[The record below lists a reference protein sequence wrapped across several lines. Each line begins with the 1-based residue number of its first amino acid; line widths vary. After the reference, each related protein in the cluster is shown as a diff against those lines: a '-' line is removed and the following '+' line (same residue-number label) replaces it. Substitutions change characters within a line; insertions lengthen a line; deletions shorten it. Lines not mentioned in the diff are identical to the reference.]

1 MTTLVSLSRSLP
13 LGAGLVLVS
22 VFPAMADPL
31 TFTNDSGGT
40 VKLYGQVSPSYLHFD
55 DGHKSYDNVLDNS
68 HSNTRVGLLFD
79 QDFDNGQHLQFKFE
93 TGLGIPTSADYSQRD
108 KNPDWVWEK
117 TDLRYIDLAW
127 SGGFGKIT
135 VGQGSMATDDVTGHD
150 FSETTLISSVT
161 TADTAGAYFFR
172 EKHSKELSGYNVSS
186 VYRNL
191 DGDRKGRIRYDTPSW
206 NGFSVA
212 VAYGTDVLS
221 NYFNDKYYDVA
232 ASYNTEFSG
241 IKLGAGIGYAWV
253 KYDYTNHLG
262 ESWSGSVSALH
273 EATGLNGTMTFGA
286 ERDNG
291 HYIYTKLGW
300 IANFWDVGHTAFS
313 ADYYYGKDFVHDGT
327 KSQQWG
333 LQAQQKFDDLHLE
346 AFLGYGAYDFDGK
359 SADPSYHSAK
369 SFMTGVRWTF

>member
-1 MTTLVSLSRSLP
+1 MKTTVSLRRQAAV
-13 LGAGLVLVS
+13 GAS
-22 VFPAMADPL
+22 VFFVSALPAMANPL

-40 VKLYGQVSPSYLHFD
+40 VKLFGQVSPSYLHFD

-127 SGGFGKIT
+127 SGGFGTIT
-135 VGQGSMATDDVTGHD
+135 IGQGSMATDDVTGHD

-172 EKHSKELSGYNVSS
+172 AKHSDELSSYNVSS
-186 VYRNL
+186 VYQNL
-191 DGDRKGRIRYDTPSW
+191 DGDRKGRIRYDTPVW
-206 NGFSVA
+206 RGFSLGAA
-212 VAYGTDVLS
+212 VGTDILS
-221 NYFNDKYYDVA
+221 NYWNDTYYDLA
-232 ASYNTEFSG
+232 LSYNNEFDG
-241 IKLGAGIGYAWV
+241 IRLGAGIGYAWV
-253 KYDYTNHLG
+253 NYENDSHTG

-273 EATGLNGTMTFGA
+273 LATGLNGTMTFGA
-286 ERDNG
+286 QKDGG
-291 HYIYTKLGW
+291 HYTYTKLGW
-300 IANFWDVGHTAFS
+300 IAEFWDVGSTAFS
-313 ADYYYGKDFVHDGT
+313 VDYYYGKDFAHDGT

-333 LQAQQKFDDLHLE
+333 VQAQQKFDDLHLE

-359 SADPSYHSAK
+359 DSDPTYRNAK
-369 SFMTGVRWTF
+369 SFMTGVRWRF